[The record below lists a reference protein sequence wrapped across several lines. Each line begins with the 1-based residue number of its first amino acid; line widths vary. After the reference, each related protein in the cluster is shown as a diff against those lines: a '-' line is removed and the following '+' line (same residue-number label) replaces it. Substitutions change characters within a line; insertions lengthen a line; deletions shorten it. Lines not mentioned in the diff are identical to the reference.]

1 MNEDNYEFNGLC
13 KEVFLMIISP
23 DLNVLSEQALC
34 IILQICPAKYFRWHL
49 KLLTNYNYNF
59 SLITL
64 NSRNNYNKTIFRFQ
78 ANKNE
83 SPNYSKFL
91 IRRQLSAIKVCRK

>member
-49 KLLTNYNYNF
+49 KLLTDYNYNF

-91 IRRQLSAIKVCRK
+91 TRRQLSAIKVCRK

>member
-34 IILQICPAKYFRWHL
+34 IILQICPAKYFR
-49 KLLTNYNYNF
+49 
-59 SLITL
+59 
-64 NSRNNYNKTIFRFQ
+64 
-78 ANKNE
+78 
-83 SPNYSKFL
+83 
-91 IRRQLSAIKVCRK
+91 